1 MERLKIVDDVFT
13 FPMYWPLHLP
23 MGDKTDWP
31 KVVLGELIIQYSI
44 MPNIIK
50 HIQLGRYKIDIRLI
64 DNKSDIYMKQR

>member
-1 MERLKIVDDVFT
+1 MEQLKIVANVFT

-44 MPNIIK
+44 MTNVIK
-50 HIQLGRYKIDIRLI
+50 HIQFGRYNIEIRVI
-64 DNKSDIYMKQR
+64 DNK